1 MKCEECLPLIE
12 EYVDGELDGR
22 MIERLDAHLSTCAAC
37 AEEMTALRREQEA
50 YASYQ
55 RDLEVT
61 PAHWNVV
68 RARIEQ
74 EKDARPPAASR
85 PRFGEWLGGLFGKRL
100 RPAFVVAVVLV
111 AVTITAAVIYL
122 NSRSRLN
129 ELAVKPVR
137 QNETTAGAG
146 AKGTPPPMKKDRG
159 DETVADN
166 QSREKKDPDHRAP
179 LVAKNMAAAAS
190 RRKTTGREVP
200 ELPLSGRNFTLLAT
214 LNPGAARASN
224 AGFGG
229 AGPDARQFNNG
240 DPMAGSSFP
249 SGSVDAPAAGGEFDF
264 EMARH
269 AERSELLLRSFRNV
283 RPVTSADRPLDV
295 SFEKAQSRKLLYR
308 NIALRRAAE
317 DRGDPS
323 ALKLLN
329 TLEPI
334 LLDIA
339 NLPGRARARDV
350 ESIERRMEKKEIVA
364 ALQVR
369 TLLASN

>member
-12 EYVDGELDGR
+12 EYVDGELEGR
-22 MIERLDAHLSTCAAC
+22 LVERLDAHLSACAAC
-37 AEEMTALRREQEA
+37 AEEMTALRREQEV
-50 YASYQ
+50 YASYR

-74 EKDARPPAASR
+74 EKDAAPQSGSR
-85 PRFGEWLGGLFGKRL
+85 PSLRERLGALFGKGL
-100 RPAFVVAVVLV
+100 RPAFVAALVLAALAV
-111 AVTITAAVIYL
+111 TAAVIYL
-122 NSRSRLN
+122 RSR
-129 ELAVKPVR
+129 ESQGGLAQR
-137 QNETTAGAG
+137 QPARGQKQQPAPEHKETTPDKINGGVESVAQDEGHDQGGGGERPRVTVKDQAGT
-146 AKGTPPPMKKDRG
+146 GT
-159 DETVADN
+159 A
-166 QSREKKDPDHRAP
+166 
-179 LVAKNMAAAAS
+179 
-190 RRKTTGREVP
+190 RKT
-200 ELPLSGRNFTLLAT
+200 LA
-214 LNPGAARASN
+214 LARARRPEN
-224 AGFGG
+224 QTVERAT
-229 AGPDARQFNNG
+229 PDDSARFEQAV
-240 DPMAGSSFP
+240 AGSAVT
-249 SGSVDAPAAGGEFDF
+249 GTLMNAPAAGGEFDF

-283 RPVTSADRPLDV
+283 RPVTAAARALDV
-295 SFEKAQSRKLLYR
+295 SFEKEQSRKLLYR
-308 NIALRRAAE
+308 NIALRRSAQE
-317 DRGDPS
+317 RGDPS
-323 ALKLLN
+323 AVKLLN

>member
-12 EYVDGELDGR
+12 EYVDGELERR
-22 MIERLDAHLSTCAAC
+22 MIERLDAHLSSCAAC
-37 AEEMTALRREQEA
+37 AAELTALRREQEV
-50 YASYQ
+50 YAGYR

-74 EKDARPPAASR
+74 EKDARPLAE
-85 PRFGEWLGGLFGKRL
+85 PRAGFLERLGGLFGKSL
-100 RPAFVVAVVLV
+100 RPAFVAAVVLV
-111 AVTITAAVIYL
+111 VVAITAAVIYL
-122 NSRSRLN
+122 RSRGN
-129 ELAVKPVR
+129 QEKLAQRPPAHKEEQQPTPEHK
-137 QNETTAGAG
+137 QTTPDKINGG
-146 AKGTPPPMKKDRG
+146 S
-159 DETVADN
+159 ETVVHDESAEKGGGEKRPQLTANN
-166 QSREKKDPDHRAP
+166 QTGARTTRKSPTLARVRRPENQTVVGRTPDDAP
-179 LVAKNMAAAAS
+179 RFEEAV
-190 RRKTTGREVP
+190 
-200 ELPLSGRNFTLLAT
+200 
-214 LNPGAARASN
+214 
-224 AGFGG
+224 
-229 AGPDARQFNNG
+229 
-240 DPMAGSSFP
+240 AGSAVT
-249 SGSVDAPAAGGEFDF
+249 GTLVNAPAAGGEFDF
-264 EMARH
+264 ELARH
-269 AERSELLLRSFRNV
+269 AERTELLLRSFRNV
-283 RPVTSADRPLDV
+283 RPATSAARPLDV
-295 SFEKAQSRKLLYR
+295 SFEKTQSRKLLYR

-339 NLPGRARARDV
+339 NLPGRAHAHDV

>member
-22 MIERLDAHLSTCAAC
+22 MIERLDAHLSACAAC
-37 AEEMTALRREQEA
+37 AEEMTALRREQDV
-50 YASYQ
+50 YANYR

-74 EKDARPPAASR
+74 EKDTAPPAESR
-85 PRFGEWLGGLFGKRL
+85 PRLGEWLGGLFGKRL

-111 AVTITAAVIYL
+111 AVTITAAVLYL
-122 NSRSRLN
+122 RSRGQQSG
-129 ELAVKPVR
+129 LALQEPKTNGPIQLVTPGKIGQNGGVLAQDKKAEKVGTEER
-137 QNETTAGAG
+137 QPMTANNQAGAG
-146 AKGTPPPMKKDRG
+146 
-159 DETVADN
+159 
-166 QSREKKDPDHRAP
+166 
-179 LVAKNMAAAAS
+179 L
-190 RRKTTGREVP
+190 RRKSP
-200 ELPLSGRNFTLLAT
+200 ALLARV
-214 LNPGAARASN
+214 PRPEKQSI
-224 AGFGG
+224 AGRT
-229 AGPDARQFNNG
+229 PDDAPRFEEAI
-240 DPMAGSSFP
+240 AGSAVA
-249 SGSVDAPAAGGEFDF
+249 GTLMNAPAAGGEFDF

-283 RPVTSADRPLDV
+283 RPVTTVARALDV

>member
-22 MIERLDAHLSTCAAC
+22 MIERLDAHLSNCAAC
-37 AEEMTALRREQEA
+37 AEEMTALQREQEV
-50 YASYQ
+50 YAGY
-55 RDLEVT
+55 RRELEVT
-61 PAHWNVV
+61 PAHWSVV

-74 EKDARPPAASR
+74 EKDARPQAASR
-85 PRFGEWLGGLFGKRL
+85 PRFGEWFGGLFGKRL

-111 AVTITAAVIYL
+111 AVTITAAVLYL
-122 NSRSRLN
+122 RSRDRQGG
-129 ELAVKPVR
+129 LALQEP
-137 QNETTAGAG
+137 
-146 AKGTPPPMKKDRG
+146 
-159 DETVADN
+159 
-166 QSREKKDPDHRAP
+166 
-179 LVAKNMAAAAS
+179 
-190 RRKTTGREVP
+190 KTTGPIQQVTPDKIEKGGGAIAEDKNVDKGGKEERPPVTAINQTGAGTKRKAP
-200 ELPLSGRNFTLLAT
+200 ALLARVRRYENRNVERPT
-214 LNPGAARASN
+214 
-224 AGFGG
+224 
-229 AGPDARQFNNG
+229 PDDAPRFEEAV
-240 DPMAGSSFP
+240 AGSGTLMNAP
-249 SGSVDAPAAGGEFDF
+249 SAGGEFDF

-295 SFEKAQSRKLLYR
+295 SFEKEQSRKLLYR
-308 NIALRRAAE
+308 NISLRRAAE

-329 TLEPI
+329 ALEPI